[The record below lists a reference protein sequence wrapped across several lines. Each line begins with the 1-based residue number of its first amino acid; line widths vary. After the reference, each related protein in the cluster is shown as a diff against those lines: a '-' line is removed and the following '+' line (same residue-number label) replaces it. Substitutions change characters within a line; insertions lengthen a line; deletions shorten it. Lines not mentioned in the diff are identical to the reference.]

1 MREGGRER
9 SAARVQFLRGS
20 RINGR
25 SGRRDC
31 CSLRCRGPLP
41 HREEQAMR
49 YVESRAQWEHTLEQ
63 EEDSGW
69 SKVTDEDMP
78 PSLVKLL
85 DAKHARLV
93 EVADKLQAARARL
106 EKAEELL

>member
-1 MREGGRER
+1 
-9 SAARVQFLRGS
+9 
-20 RINGR
+20 
-25 SGRRDC
+25 
-31 CSLRCRGPLP
+31 
-41 HREEQAMR
+41 MR

-106 EKAEELL
+106 EKAEELLRAIDHLARRENTSAESEIRDIVRAFLAAQPVPGEPKP